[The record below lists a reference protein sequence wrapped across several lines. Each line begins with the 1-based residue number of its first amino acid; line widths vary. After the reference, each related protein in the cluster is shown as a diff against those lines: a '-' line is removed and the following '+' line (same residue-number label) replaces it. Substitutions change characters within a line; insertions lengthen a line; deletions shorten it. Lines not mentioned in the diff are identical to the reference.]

1 MATPRY
7 IQNPSTAASDQLRS
21 ELGSYLGQ
29 IMNRKKAM
37 DNFALQ
43 LRAQDNDFERS
54 LIERDMDR
62 KEKLDAEPVSY
73 THLTL
78 PTTPYV

>member
-7 IQNPSTAASDQLRS
+7 IQNPSTAASAQLRS

-43 LRAQDNDFERS
+43 LRAQDTDFERS
-54 LIERDMDR
+54 LIERDIDR
-62 KEKLDAEPVSY
+62 K
-73 THLTL
+73 
-78 PTTPYV
+78 